1 MRELPH
7 IVLKQ
12 HFLNTI
18 SAVRQVAEKEKIQP
32 LLNWLDHKDA
42 NPWILTCLS
51 RATTEMEPEDWM
63 TTSMDTNIA
72 ESAHALAQRHGTRL
86 TLVSAIEKGYD
97 IDAEFFGREKAALNF
112 GVHRRQGNMTITG
125 PAKRSIKR
133 SVNTKKKKQGDMN
146 ETIKIVQEKFGVLDK
161 LIELGMDPDI
171 ANAYLKEQLSKDSK

>member
-1 MRELPH
+1 M
-7 IVLKQ
+7 VLKQ

-18 SAVRQVAEKEKIQP
+18 FAVRQVAEKEKIQP

-51 RATTEMEPEDWM
+51 RATTEMEAEDWM

-72 ESAHALAQRHGTRL
+72 ESAHILAQRHGRRL

-112 GVHRRQGNMTITG
+112 GVHRRQGNMTMTG
-125 PAKRSIKR
+125 RAKRSIKR
-133 SVNTKKKKQGDMN
+133 SVKTKKKKQGDMN
-146 ETIKIVQEKFGVLDK
+146 ETIKTVGEKLGVLENLVK
-161 LIELGMDPDI
+161 LGMNPEI
-171 ANAYLKEQLSKDSK
+171 ADAYLKGQLSKVSK

>member
-1 MRELPH
+1 M
-7 IVLKQ
+7 ILKQ
-12 HFLNTI
+12 HFINTI
-18 SAVRQVAEKEKIQP
+18 SAVRQVAEKEKIQL

-51 RATTEMEPEDWM
+51 RATTEMEVEDWM

-112 GVHRRQGNMTITG
+112 GVHRRHGNMMMTG
-125 PAKRSIKR
+125 RTKRSIKR
-133 SVNTKKKKQGDMN
+133 SVTAKKKKQGDMN
-146 ETIKIVQEKFGVLDK
+146 EAIKSAREELGVLEK
-161 LIELGMDPDI
+161 LIDLGLDPEI
-171 ANAYLKEQLSKDSK
+171 AGAYLKEKISKVNK